1 MELLRLNAA
10 DIVKSAS
17 RGDTASFEQLVLM
30 YQDKVYS
37 LSLRLT
43 GQAQDAEDL
52 AQEVFVRAY
61 RYMNSFRGDSDFG
74 TWLHRIAVNIWLNQK
89 RKIQPTLA
97 YSLDEP
103 VSSGDGEIKR
113 EIPDISDEPE
123 SVLLSSQMS
132 EKLHRAVESLPK
144 DQKAVLLLREVE
156 DYSYEEIAGMMDCS
170 VGTVKSRL
178 SRARDALR
186 RSFNGYA
193 DRGL

>member
-1 MELLRLNAA
+1 MELLRLKAA

-17 RGDTASFEQLVLM
+17 RGDTASFEQLVLL

-74 TWLHRIAVNIWLNQK
+74 TWLHRIAVNTWLNQK
-89 RKIQPTLA
+89 RKVQPSSA

-103 VSSGDGEIKR
+103 VYSDDGEVKR
-113 EIPDISDEPE
+113 EIADMSEEPE

-132 EKLHRAVESLPK
+132 EKLHRAVECLPK

-156 DYSYEEIAGMMDCS
+156 DYTYEEIAGMLSCS

-193 DRGL
+193 EK